1 MKVLHSSFSF
11 QNNKNFKLSTIWQ
24 SEHKEINEQTEIDK
38 TSGIDIYTDL
48 FVFINKLN
56 VIPVKADMNHLR
68 VRGNIINLV
77 SIDHEQFFL
86 FRINSMYTRNFN
98 IAYVQVNKFQ
108 NRKKVLSILDLSSF
122 EDDICVL
129 LRVNNINK
137 IINPNLE
144 KLEIISKAINK
155 SKTEINFEIS
165 WENFDNIKLVEQINN
180 LPSFASIKLKNLKF
194 INKDIKSKF
203 WKSIFRFKNA
213 VIMLTVDVHIKIS
226 KNIIRNNQSIG
237 DRQFFT
243 FWKKQKEVSIKF
255 FKVLAYM
262 HEYINIK
269 NVHRRLIP

>member
-1 MKVLHSSFSF
+1 MLHSSFSF

-38 TSGIDIYTDL
+38 TSGIDLYTDL

-86 FRINSMYTRNFN
+86 LRINSMYTRNFS

-213 VIMLTVDVHIKIS
+213 VIMLAVDVHIKIS
-226 KNIIRNNQSIG
+226 KNLIRNNQSIG